1 MSTLGPPGS
10 ISDPPQTREE
20 IMADKQEKVVALP
33 GMDAF
38 KFGQMLDEAAKL
50 QTRWFEA
57 SNQSIDESSELAK
70 TSIKYFNDLSTEWR
84 RLSLDSSKRAL
95 EFFAR

>member
-1 MSTLGPPGS
+1 
-10 ISDPPQTREE
+10 
-20 IMADKQEKVVALP
+20 MAEKQEKVVSLP
-33 GMDAF
+33 GVDAF
-38 KFGQMLDEAAKL
+38 KKATDEQLNRLGQMLDEAAKM

-70 TSIKYFNDLSTEWR
+70 TSVKYFSDLSSEWR
-84 RLSLDSSKRAL
+84 RLSLDGAKKAM

>member
-1 MSTLGPPGS
+1 MMT
-10 ISDPPQTREE
+10 E
-20 IMADKQEKVVALP
+20 KHEKVVALP

-38 KFGQMLDEAAKL
+38 KKATDEQLNRLGQMLDEAAKM

-57 SNQSIDESSELAK
+57 SQQSVDESSELAK
-70 TSIKYFNDLSTEWR
+70 TSIKYFSDLSAEWR
-84 RLSLDSSKRAL
+84 RLSMDGSKKAM